1 MKVTKY
7 GVILL
12 AAGPKGERAP
22 AGGRKG
28 EGARLAG
35 GSSALR
41 FVCDGDRGGGCG
53 LAGRLVEQVAPRV
66 HSDADEGRKTTIS
79 GTV

>member
-1 MKVTKY
+1 MKKY
-7 GVILL
+7 LL
-12 AAGPKGERAP
+12 
-22 AGGRKG
+22 GRG
-28 EGARLAG
+28 SEGGARLAG

-41 FVCDGDRGGGCG
+41 FVCDGRGGGCG

>member
-22 AGGRKG
+22 AGGG
-28 EGARLAG
+28 GARLAG

-41 FVCDGDRGGGCG
+41 FVCDGRGGGGRG

>member
-22 AGGRKG
+22 AGG
-28 EGARLAG
+28 ARLAG
-35 GSSALR
+35 GSFALR
-41 FVCDGDRGGGCG
+41 FVCDGRGGGGCGG

>member
-1 MKVTKY
+1 M
-7 GVILL
+7 
-12 AAGPKGERAP
+12 
-22 AGGRKG
+22 
-28 EGARLAG
+28 AG

-41 FVCDGDRGGGCG
+41 FVCDGERGGGCG